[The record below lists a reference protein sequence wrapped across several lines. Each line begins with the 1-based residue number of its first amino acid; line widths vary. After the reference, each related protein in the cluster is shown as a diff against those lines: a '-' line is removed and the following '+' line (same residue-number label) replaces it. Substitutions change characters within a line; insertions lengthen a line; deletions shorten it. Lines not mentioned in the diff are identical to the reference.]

1 MNGLQ
6 GALAGQAILL
16 CLPCMHTVSQLT
28 YLAGMHAHKLKLL
41 AVKDYGK
48 ASSDVYAAHS
58 TFGSTP
64 AFHCDQ
70 SRFISL
76 DNVLIRINVSVGASA
91 IGARVLL
98 LRILK
103 NYEHVCSWS
112 STIAF
117 ATHGRKALFP
127 NVRLCAARASCVC
140 YFAFI
145 HTTHW
150 ACCCCR
156 NSRLLQRCGACGKS
170 YWPKFC

>member
-1 MNGLQ
+1 MLPVNGLQ

-91 IGARVLL
+91 IGARVSL
-98 LRILK
+98 LRILE
-103 NYEHVCSWS
+103 NHEHVCSWS

-117 ATHGRKALFP
+117 ANHGRKSLFP
-127 NVRLCAARASCVC
+127 KCSPVRCAGLVCVLLC
-140 YFAFI
+140 I
-145 HTTHW
+145 HSYYTLGV
-150 ACCCCR
+150 
-156 NSRLLQRCGACGKS
+156 LLLSQ
-170 YWPKFC
+170 